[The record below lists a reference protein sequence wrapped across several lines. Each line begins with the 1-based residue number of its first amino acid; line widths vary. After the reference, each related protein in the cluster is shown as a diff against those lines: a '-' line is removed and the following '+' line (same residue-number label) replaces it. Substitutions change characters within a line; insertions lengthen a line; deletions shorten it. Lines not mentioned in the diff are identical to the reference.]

1 MEECPSQ
8 WLCAASGGC
17 LLGRGFPVAVL
28 CVWGCLCSCVELG
41 KVLGAGLARCAWV
54 CHWDVSAAARRGV
67 LGRVS
72 RAVPAVSVLRRRR
85 WLWHDG
91 GLSQGLAIWT
101 ASNSTETVRKRWE
114 ELSVVGTQWSMRGS
128 GF

>member
-1 MEECPSQ
+1 M
-8 WLCAASGGC
+8 
-17 LLGRGFPVAVL
+17 
-28 CVWGCLCSCVELG
+28 
-41 KVLGAGLARCAWV
+41 
-54 CHWDVSAAARRGV
+54 
-67 LGRVS
+67 S